1 MFSVLALAV
10 YQKFDTWLAATLYQ
24 SFEKCQLPYIKASIV
39 GRDLY
44 QSFDIWTRAIEIYY
58 ISRMPREPLGALGSP
73 WEPLGALGSPWE
85 PLGALGSPWEPLGA
99 LGSPRES
106 IQFQNIF

>member
-58 ISRMPREPLGALGSP
+58 ISRMPREPLGALGNLFSFRIY
-73 WEPLGALGSPWE
+73 LKHLTHVQGLLVVDYS
-85 PLGALGSPWEPLGA
+85 
-99 LGSPRES
+99 
-106 IQFQNIF
+106 

>member
-73 WEPLGALGSPWE
+73 WEPLGALGNLFSFRIYLKHLTHVQGLLVVDYE
-85 PLGALGSPWEPLGA
+85 
-99 LGSPRES
+99 RKK
-106 IQFQNIF
+106 